1 MTDAKTRAEL
11 VAEWRASGL
20 SAVKFS
26 EGRDFTAHRL
36 WDWSSKIRK
45 TEGAGTS
52 ESVPNALGR
61 IRLARVVRMPSRA
74 AEATPAGVG
83 LTVEVFGARVT
94 VPPGFDRATL
104 AAVLDEIE
112 ARAGQR

>member
-1 MTDAKTRAEL
+1 MTDAKTRAER

-26 EGRDFTAHRL
+26 AGRDFTAHRL
-36 WDWSSKIRK
+36 WDWASKIRK
-45 TEGAGTS
+45 VEEARTPGIARTTM
-52 ESVPNALGR
+52 GR
-61 IRLARVVRMPSRA
+61 MRLARVVRVPRLA
-74 AEATPAGVG
+74 TEATAAGVG
-83 LTVEVFGARVT
+83 LTVEVFGARVG

-112 ARAGQR
+112 ARAGKR